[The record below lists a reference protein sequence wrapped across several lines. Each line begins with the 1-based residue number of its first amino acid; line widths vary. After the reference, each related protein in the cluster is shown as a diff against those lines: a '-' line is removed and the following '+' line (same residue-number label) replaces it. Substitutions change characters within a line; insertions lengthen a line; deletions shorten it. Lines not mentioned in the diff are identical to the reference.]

1 MATVCLNKEACQS
14 SGVSLGEALLLLAI
28 HNEVDLAKA
37 EDLLVQKGFI
47 TATRDELFKVT
58 GWRITRTGSQ
68 ILEDVLHESSK
79 SMTKTKAERKKE
91 YAGFLALAERL
102 KAVFPEGKKRGTTQ
116 QWSEGPILIAKRL
129 DKFFEKYGKD
139 KDGNRWT
146 DDQIVDA
153 AERYVQSFNGEYQF
167 MRVLKYFLWKEDT
180 RNGVAEPSSDLYN
193 YLTNIDQQDEDND
206 NWRDSVR

>member
-1 MATVCLNKEACQS
+1 M
-14 SGVSLGEALLLLAI
+14 
-28 HNEVDLAKA
+28 
-37 EDLLVQKGFI
+37 
-47 TATRDELFKVT
+47 
-58 GWRITRTGSQ
+58 
-68 ILEDVLHESSK
+68 
-79 SMTKTKAERKKE
+79 
-91 YAGFLALAERL
+91 
-102 KAVFPEGKKRGTTQ
+102 
-116 QWSEGPILIAKRL
+116 

-153 AERYVQSFNGEYQF
+153 AKRYVQSFNGEYQF